1 MDEQELNLIIDANL
15 CSSCGICVVECPTDA
30 LAMIGGMPVL
40 FRPEVCSYCGVCETV
55 CPEEAISLPYRIVV
69 EGYL

>member
-1 MDEQELNLIIDANL
+1 MDEQELNPIIDADL

-30 LAMIGGMPVL
+30 LAMFDDTPVL
-40 FRPEVCSYCGVCETV
+40 YRPDACSYCGVCETV

-69 EGYL
+69 ESHL

>member
-1 MDEQELNLIIDANL
+1 MDKQELNLIINADS
-15 CSSCGICVVECPTDA
+15 CSSCGICIVECPTDA
-30 LAMIGGMPVL
+30 LAMIGGAPVL
-40 FRPEVCSYCGVCETV
+40 FRPEACSYCGVCEAV